1 MHGKAIQF
9 DASPRVLVVDGEP
22 KVVQTVAALLRQENY
37 EVDTASSLESALS
50 VLADQVY
57 DVLLT
62 ELGHADMALLKELKK
77 TAPTTVC
84 VVLTAYAGLDAA
96 AAALRRG
103 AYDYLVKPCAVDDLK
118 RTLHRAVAQRRAT
131 LLAAQRE
138 RQLRELNDQLEERV
152 KARTAELAQANRRLE
167 QANAAKDQFLATL
180 SHELRTP
187 LTPLRASL
195 DLLRLRGGPEAQAM
209 LEPME
214 RSLAQETRLIDDLL
228 DMARINAGKLTIEP
242 QAIDLFACMQ
252 MAVQTVS
259 PRAQGKG
266 VGVAIHFES
275 DLPTL
280 LGDGVR
286 LQQVA
291 CNLLDNAIKFTPSGG
306 RISVS
311 VGRARDRAN
320 VAVTDTGPGI
330 DPAFLPHV
338 FEPFRQADS
347 SSRRLYG
354 GLGLGLA
361 IAKQIVELHGGELRA
376 ENVQPGTGARFSFS
390 MPIRAASARAPVP
403 AAVDLGRLQVLLV
416 DDSLDTVEVLSR
428 LLVAQGLQVQQA
440 NGVRRALELARA
452 QVPDAIIT
460 DIGMP
465 ELDGY
470 DLLEAVRDD
479 ERLREVPVVAA
490 TGYVGGA
497 EQARMNKMGFAATLS
512 KPFDLDEL
520 LRTLDRVRRTKPRRT

>member
-1 MHGKAIQF
+1 MHGEAIQF
-9 DASPRVLVVDGEP
+9 EAVPRVLVVDGSP

-37 EVDTASSLESALS
+37 EVDTASNLAGALPA
-50 VLADQVY
+50 LANRVY

-62 ELGHADMALLKELKK
+62 ELPLADMPLLKEVKR
-77 TAPTTVC
+77 ASSTTVC
-84 VVLTAYAGLDAA
+84 VVLTAYAGLESAT
-96 AAALRRG
+96 AALRRG

-118 RTLHRAVAQRRAT
+118 RTLHRAVVQRRAT

-152 KARTAELAQANRRLE
+152 RSRTTELAQANQRLE
-167 QANAAKDQFLATL
+167 EASAAKDRFLATL

-187 LTPLRASL
+187 LTPLRAGL
-195 DLLRLRGGPEAQAM
+195 DLLKLRGSLELQPM

-228 DMARINAGKLTIEP
+228 DMARINTGKLTIELH
-242 QAIDLFACMQ
+242 AVDLFACMQ
-252 MAVQTVS
+252 TAVHTVS
-259 PRAQGKG
+259 PRARAKG
-266 VGVAIHFES
+266 VEVALEFES

-280 LGDGVR
+280 LADGVR

-291 CNLLDNAIKFTPSGG
+291 CNLLENAIKFTPPGG
-306 RISVS
+306 RISVA
-311 VGRARDRAN
+311 VDRTRDRAI

-330 DPAFLPHV
+330 EPAFLPHV

-347 SSRRLYG
+347 SSRRAHG

-361 IAKQIVELHGGELRA
+361 IARQIIGLHGGELRA
-376 ENVQPGTGARFSFS
+376 ENVRPGPGARFLFS
-390 MPIRAASARAPVP
+390 VPIHSAQAVASAP
-403 AAVDLGRLQVLLV
+403 AHLDLGRLHVLLV

-428 LLVAQGLQVQQA
+428 LLAARGLRVRQA
-440 NGVRRALELARA
+440 GSVHRAMELARA
-452 QVPDAIIT
+452 DLPDVIIT

-465 ELDGY
+465 EQDGY
-470 DLLEAVRDD
+470 DLLQVVRED
-479 ERLREVPVVAA
+479 ERLRSVPVVAA

-497 EQARMNKMGFAATLS
+497 EQARMAQMGFAATLS

-520 LRTLDRVRRTKPRRT
+520 LRTLDRVRQP

>member
-1 MHGKAIQF
+1 MHGEAIQF
-9 DASPRVLVVDGEP
+9 EAPPRVLVVDGEP
-22 KVVQTVAALLRQENY
+22 KVVQTVASLLRQENY
-37 EVDTASSLESALS
+37 EVDTASSLAGALPA
-50 VLADQVY
+50 LAGRVY

-62 ELGHADMALLKELKK
+62 ELGLADVPLLKEVKR
-77 TAPTTVC
+77 ASPTTVC
-84 VVLTAYAGLDAA
+84 VVLTAYAGLESA

-118 RTLHRAVAQRRAT
+118 RTLHRAVVQRRAT

-152 KARTAELAQANRRLE
+152 QSRTAELAQANQRLE
-167 QANAAKDQFLATL
+167 EANAAKDRFLATL

-195 DLLRLRGGPEAQAM
+195 DLLKLRGGQDLKSM

-228 DMARINAGKLTIEP
+228 DMARINAGKLTIELQP
-242 QAIDLFACMQ
+242 VDLFACLQ
-252 MAVQTVS
+252 TAVQTVS
-259 PRAQGKG
+259 PRAQAKG
-266 VGVAIHFES
+266 VTVALHFES

-280 LGDGVR
+280 LADGVR

-291 CNLLDNAIKFTPSGG
+291 CNLLENAIKFTPAGG
-306 RISVS
+306 RISVA
-311 VGRARDRAN
+311 VGRARDRAT

-330 DPAFLPHV
+330 EPSFLPHV

-347 SSRRLYG
+347 SSRRMHG

-361 IAKQIVELHGGELRA
+361 IARQIVGLHGGELRA
-376 ENVQPGTGARFSFS
+376 DNVQPGPGARFSFS
-390 MPIRAASARAPVP
+390 LPIHAAHSVASAPVRL
-403 AAVDLGRLQVLLV
+403 DLGRLHVLLV

-428 LLVAQGLQVQQA
+428 LLAARGLRVRQAGSVQ
-440 NGVRRALELARA
+440 RAIELARA
-452 QVPDAIIT
+452 DLPDVIIT

-465 ELDGY
+465 EQDGY
-470 DLLEAVRDD
+470 DLLQVVRDD
-479 ERLREVPVVAA
+479 ERLRNVPVVAA

-497 EQARMNKMGFAATLS
+497 EQARMAQMGFAATLS

-520 LRTLDRVRRTKPRRT
+520 LRTLDRVRRP

>member
-1 MHGKAIQF
+1 MHGEALRLE
-9 DASPRVLVVDGEP
+9 ASPRVLVVDGEP

-37 EVDTASSLESALS
+37 EVDTAPSLAAALPA
-50 VLADQVY
+50 LAGRAY

-62 ELGHADMALLKELKK
+62 ELGLADLPLLKEVKR

-84 VVLTAYAGLDAA
+84 VVLTAYAGLESAA
-96 AAALRRG
+96 TALRRG

-152 KARTAELAQANRRLE
+152 RARTAELAQANTRLE
-167 QANAAKDQFLATL
+167 EANAAKDRFLATL

-187 LTPLRASL
+187 LTPLRAAL
-195 DLLRLRGGPEAQAM
+195 DLLKLRGGPDLEPM

-228 DMARINAGKLTIEP
+228 DMARVNTGKLTIHP
-242 QAIDLFACMQ
+242 QAVDLFACLQ
-252 MAVQTVS
+252 NAVHTVS
-259 PRAQGKG
+259 PRAQAKG
-266 VGVAIHFES
+266 VTVALHSEA

-280 LGDGVR
+280 LADGVR

-291 CNLLDNAIKFTPSGG
+291 CNLLDNAIKFTPAGG
-306 RISVS
+306 SVTIA
-311 VGRARDRAN
+311 VGRARDRAT

-330 DPAFLPHV
+330 DPDFLPHV

-347 SSRRLYG
+347 SSRRLHG
-354 GLGLGLA
+354 GLGLGLT
-361 IAKQIVELHGGELRA
+361 IVRQIVELHGGELRA
-376 ENVQPGTGARFSFS
+376 ENVPLGAGARFTFTV
-390 MPIRAASARAPVP
+390 PIQKATAAAVAP
-403 AAVDLGRLQVLLV
+403 AQVDLGRIRVLLV

-428 LLVAQGLQVQQA
+428 LLAARGLSVRQA
-440 NGVRRALELARA
+440 GSVRRALELARA
-452 QVPDAIIT
+452 DFPDIIIT

-465 ELDGY
+465 EQDGY
-470 DLLEAVRDD
+470 DLLRAVRDD
-479 ERLREVPVVAA
+479 EQLRNVPVVAA
-490 TGYVGGA
+490 TGYVGGT
-497 EQARMNKMGFAATLS
+497 EQARMAEMGFAATLS

-520 LRTLDRVRRTKPRRT
+520 LRTLDRVRRT